1 MDTKQCLL
9 CAEHKPL
16 DAFSTL
22 KTGRG
27 RVHPW
32 CRECLN
38 QYFRDRRA
46 GAPTKKRA
54 AGVPL
59 SARRVINTARSAI
72 FGVSIAE
79 RATGE
84 TYEKLSGIYRIV
96 HKPTGHAYIG
106 ASTDLEQ
113 RFILH
118 LSALRTGNSDMA
130 FIRDLLKQNGPEA
143 FAIEVLAF
151 CPKEELKMFEKSL
164 WERRVKERTSLNDMQ
179 YYRGGSLPKT

>member
-1 MDTKQCLL
+1 MDTKQCLI

-16 DAFSTL
+16 DAFSML

-32 CRECLN
+32 CRDCLN
-38 QYFRDRRA
+38 QYFRDRRD

-59 SARRVINTARSAI
+59 SARRATNTARSAI
-72 FGVSIAE
+72 FGVTVIE
-79 RATGE
+79 RAAGE
-84 TYEKLSGIYRIV
+84 AYEKLSGIYRIV
-96 HKPTGHAYIG
+96 HKPTGRAYIG
-106 ASTDLEQ
+106 ASVDLEQ
-113 RFILH
+113 RFSLH

-130 FIRDLLKQNGPEA
+130 LIRDLIKQGGPEA

-151 CPKEELKMFEKSL
+151 CPEEELKMFEKAL
-164 WERRVKERTSLNDMQ
+164 WERYVKEGTSLNDTQ
-179 YYRGGSLPKT
+179 YYRGSSLPKT